1 MKSFA
6 VVFTYSFD
14 CDSSVYLFD
23 TQDEAI
29 KFMTESYE
37 EELRI
42 DKEENGW
49 NSEGYVTE
57 DDMYA
62 MIVNHFPD
70 RDDIT
75 EFHIANVY
83 I

>member
-29 KFMTESYE
+29 
-37 EELRI
+37 
-42 DKEENGW
+42 
-49 NSEGYVTE
+49 
-57 DDMYA
+57 
-62 MIVNHFPD
+62 
-70 RDDIT
+70 
-75 EFHIANVY
+75 VY
-83 I
+83 DQY

>member
-62 MIVNHFPD
+62 RIVTHFPD